1 MKKRNFLKGKNARY
15 WGIGLLILLIGA
27 FFFLRFDSARA
38 SNSAVEPTAAVTSIN
53 VAQTVQAS
61 GALGAEPSAT
71 LTWNTNGVVEK
82 VNVKAG
88 DKVKAG
94 DVLLQ
99 LKPTSVSS
107 SIISAQSDLVTAR
120 ENLQTAES
128 STSLAQAVINLK
140 NAQDAYD
147 KAANYLKF
155 LQNSQKVPQ
164 TEIRRFLESGRKG
177 WMYVTKTKTFKG
189 PAPSD
194 WIVTAQNDLAL
205 KEGQLADAQNS
216 YDRLKAGEKS
226 LDVAA
231 AQAQV
236 DAAQATVD
244 SMSIIAPFDGEVL
257 YVDNQPGDVVS
268 SGAEAANLADL
279 DHLYV
284 DAQVD
289 ETDIANVKA
298 GDPVTATLNAVPD
311 VTLAG
316 KVASVNLVGTLVS
329 GLVKY
334 TARVDF
340 DKTDTTLSLP
350 LGTTANVSVQ
360 VKPAAATLAVPVAA
374 IQNDS
379 QGEYVWVVRN
389 GSPRR
394 VNIVGGQIVGSLV
407 AVTGNL
413 KAGDVVELGQVNN
426 TNNNFGGGFFR
437 IFGGG
442 GRQNS
447 GGRGSGGVQGAGQGG
462 GAGQSAG
469 SGG

>member
-1 MKKRNFLKGKNARY
+1 MNNQDLTKWKRARY
-15 WGIGLLILLIGA
+15 WGVGLLVLLIGA
-27 FFFLRFDSARA
+27 FFFLRFDTARA
-38 SNSAVEPTAAVTSIN
+38 SSNVPEPTATVTSVN
-53 VAQTVQAS
+53 VAESVLAS
-61 GALGAEPSAT
+61 GALQAEPSAT
-71 LTWNTNGVVEK
+71 LTWNTSGIVEK

-94 DVLLQ
+94 DVLSQ
-99 LKPTSVSS
+99 LKSTSVSS
-107 SIISAQSDLVTAR
+107 SIISAQSDLVTAQ

-128 STSLAQAVINLK
+128 STSLAQAVITLK

-147 KAANYLKF
+147 KAASYLKF
-155 LQNSQKVPQ
+155 LQNSQEVPQ
-164 TEIRRFLESGRKG
+164 TESRLFLESGRKG

-189 PAPSD
+189 PAPQD
-194 WIVTAQNDLAL
+194 WIVNAQNDLAL
-205 KEGQLADAQNS
+205 KQGQLTDAQNA
-216 YDRLKAGEKS
+216 YGRLKSGIKS
-226 LDVAA
+226 QDVAA
-231 AQAQV
+231 AQAKV

-268 SGAEAANLADL
+268 SGADAANIANL
-279 DHLYV
+279 DHLFV

-298 GDPVTATLNAVPD
+298 GDPVTATLDAVPG
-311 VTLAG
+311 VTLTG

-340 DKTDTTLSLP
+340 DKTDTNLSLP
-350 LGTTANVSVQ
+350 LGTTANVSIQ
-360 VKPAAATLAVPVAA
+360 VKPASATLAVPVAA

-379 QGEYVWVVRN
+379 QGEFVWAIRN

-394 VNIVGGQIVGSLV
+394 VNIVGGQIVGDRV

-413 KAGDVVELGQVNN
+413 RVGDIVELGQIN
-426 TNNNFGGGFFR
+426 NNNFGGGFFR

-442 GRQNS
+442 RQNS
-447 GGRGSGGVQGAGQGG
+447 GGRGNGGGQGSGQGGAAGQGSGTG
-462 GAGQSAG
+462 G
-469 SGG
+469 

>member
-1 MKKRNFLKGKNARY
+1 MNDQNFLKRKRARY
-15 WGIGLLILLIGA
+15 WGTGLLVLLIGA

-38 SNSAVEPTAAVTSIN
+38 SNSTPTSTATVTSLN
-53 VAQTVQAS
+53 VAETIQGS
-61 GALGAEPSAT
+61 GALQAEPSAT
-71 LTWNTNGVVEK
+71 LTWNTSGVVEK
-82 VNVKAG
+82 VNVKVG

-94 DVLLQ
+94 DVLLE

-107 SIISAQSDLVTAR
+107 NIISAKSDLVTAQ
-120 ENLQTAES
+120 EDLQTAES

-147 KAANYLKF
+147 KAASYLKF

-164 TEIRRFLESGRKG
+164 TETRRFLESGRKG

-205 KEGQLADAQNS
+205 KQGQLTDAQNA
-216 YDRLKAGEKS
+216 YDRLKVGEKS
-226 LDVAA
+226 QDVAA

-244 SMSIIAPFDGEVL
+244 SMSVIAPFDGEVL
-257 YVDNQPGDVVS
+257 FVDNQPGDVVS
-268 SGAEAANLADL
+268 SGAEAANVANL

-284 DAQVD
+284 DGQVD

-298 GDPVTATLNAVPD
+298 GDPVTATLDAVPG
-311 VTLAG
+311 VTLTG

-334 TARVDF
+334 TSRIDF
-340 DKTDTTLSLP
+340 DKTDTNLSLP

-360 VKPAAATLAVPVAA
+360 VKPAAATLAIPVAA
-374 IQNDS
+374 IQNDN
-379 QGEYVWVVRN
+379 QGEFVWVIRN
-389 GSPRR
+389 GPPRR
-394 VNIVGGQIVGSLV
+394 VNIVGGQIVGNLV

-426 TNNNFGGGFFR
+426 NNNFGGGFFR

-442 GRQNS
+442 RGN
-447 GGRGSGGVQGAGQGG
+447 GGGQGSGQSSGAGQGSGRG
-462 GAGQSAG
+462 G
-469 SGG
+469 